1 MSMSAQAFYWITDI
15 LLLLIL
21 ISLWVWPR
29 RPR

>member
-21 ISLWVWPR
+21 VSLWVWPR
-29 RPR
+29 RR

>member
-1 MSMSAQAFYWITDI
+1 MSAQAFYWITDI